1 MKTLVVTDLHLMDED
16 LPFTR
21 EAVRNS
27 LIILDELIRVVSLDK
42 EIGLIVMLGDIV
54 NRRPQNK
61 ATEMLWLNKFDKL
74 KRLVN
79 SRYREMPEIK
89 YWNKEGTEG
98 MLRNRL
104 VSLKGNHDYEDNN
117 RWNRNKSYFDEL
129 VENNIIVNPEALE
142 FYDNGERY
150 YYHLRGFGE
159 GDKTMGEEYLKADK
173 VIGFAH
179 DWFYGEALPEKYNN
193 YSSISRVRFWAEQS
207 VYGMDAVIQG
217 HSHSRYDPV
226 EIKGIIKK
234 GEKRDSYRTTTLYTP
249 GSNAR
254 TNYTEDMFR
263 DVGYNMIIDTEDF
276 YIGDVFIPIK
286 PYKDYFKLEE
296 NKLV

>member
-1 MKTLVVTDLHLMDED
+1 MKTLVVTDLHLMEEE
-16 LPFTR
+16 LPFTQ

-54 NRRPQNK
+54 NKRPQNK
-61 ATEMLWLNKFDKL
+61 ETEMIWFNKLDKL

-89 YWNKEGTEG
+89 YWSKDGTVG

-117 RWNRNKSYFDEL
+117 RWNRGQSFFDEL
-129 VENNIIVNPEALE
+129 VEKNILVNPEALE

-173 VIGFAH
+173 VIGFTH
-179 DWFYGEALPEKYNN
+179 DWFFGEGLHAEYEKW
-193 YSSISRVRFWAEQS
+193 SSISRVRFWLEQS
-207 VYGMDAVIQG
+207 VYGLDVLIQG
-217 HSHSRYDPV
+217 HSHSRFDPLEV
-226 EIKGIIKK
+226 KGFIKK
-234 GEKRDSYRTTTLYTP
+234 GEERDSYDTTKVYIP

-254 TNYTEDMFR
+254 TNFTEDMYR
-263 DVGYNMIIDTEDF
+263 DVGYNMIIDTKDF
-276 YIGDVFIPIK
+276 YIGDIFIPLK
-286 PYKDYFKLEE
+286 PYKYYFKIED
-296 NKLV
+296 